1 MPTHLGPNPSADNSI
16 VFSYD
21 VGDTS
26 NSYIGEPTV
35 NIHAD
40 SEDVSK
46 WTGNLFG
53 NWIDSGVIVNSII
66 APNGSLTADIM
77 GEGFGRF
84 NASSTATPGQS
95 YTYSVYLKN
104 ISLTSGF
111 YIWYAFGLNGGL
123 VTYGQALF
131 IPITSLSTSE
141 WTRFSVTVT
150 APGSGINQVQFG
162 PCPFTGYN
170 LGTSY
175 SIPTYNITG
184 TQLGVWGGQ
193 IEQKSHVTPY
203 TPGTRSSTQGLL
215 PLISNTSLNISTVSF
230 NSNAQLVFDGTDDY
244 INLPTN
250 LQSGYT
256 QATYEFICRPTSLPG
271 AWNYFQLYIQET
283 STWMA
288 LYNVGSGAFFGID
301 LNNGSGWFDGNGGST
316 TGAKTTATL
325 TANTYYHIVYSWDGT
340 VVRIYLNGVL
350 QSTTSTLQAS
360 NGRQNVT
367 TLGAGDTPRNIGA
380 RGGGNYWPG
389 TIDVVKFY
397 NTAISTDQVKQNY
410 NQYKSRF
417 NLS

>member
-1 MPTHLGPNPSADNSI
+1 MPTSVGPNPSADSNI

-35 NIHAD
+35 NYYGDID
-40 SEDVSK
+40 SSIALRTPLTEYNTSNWTANFSKPPINIGRVYKHTSGALSSTWSGNSYGYTLKYYTYPAGAIYTLSAWVYVSPDCNISQLNVSIE
-46 WTGNLFG
+46 GG
-53 NWIDSGVIVNSII
+53 GSWIDYNYQYDLNNKGTWQRIWLEINTLGGFAGNAIPIYPQRWGVTD
-66 APNGSLTADIM
+66 GSFT
-77 GEGFGRF
+77 
-84 NASSTATPGQS
+84 
-95 YTYSVYLKN
+95 
-104 ISLTSGF
+104 GF
-111 YIWYAFGLNGGL
+111 YA
-123 VTYGQALF
+123 
-131 IPITSLSTSE
+131 
-141 WTRFSVTVT
+141 
-150 APGSGINQVQFG
+150 
-162 PCPFTGYN
+162 
-170 LGTSY
+170 
-175 SIPTYNITG
+175 
-184 TQLGVWGGQ
+184 WGGVMLEAKDHITQ
-193 IEQKSHVTPY
+193 Y
-203 TPGTRSSTQGLL
+203 TVGTRSATQGLL

-250 LQSGYT
+250 FQSGYT

-283 STWMA
+283 STWIA
-288 LYNVGSGAFFGID
+288 LYNVGGGAFFGID

-397 NTAISTDQVKQNY
+397 NTAISTDQVQQNY
-410 NQYKSRF
+410 RQYKSRF

>member
-1 MPTHLGPNPSADNSI
+1 MPTHAGPNPSADNSI
-16 VFSYD
+16 IFSYD

-35 NIHAD
+35 NTFGTYPTDLYSWTTSGNACILSRD
-40 SEDVSK
+40 TIPSPVGNTPLK
-46 WTGNLFG
+46 MITTGNDAYTGTYGSSYWNITAASSGQTWTISVWAKANQNTVGQIFHFG
-53 NWIDSGVIVNSII
+53 ANSAGNIID
-66 APNGSLTADIM
+66 
-77 GEGFGRF
+77 F
-84 NASSTATPGQS
+84 NAIG
-95 YTYSVYLKN
+95 
-104 ISLTSGF
+104 ISLT
-111 YIWYAFGLNGGL
+111 
-123 VTYGQALF
+123 T
-131 IPITSLSTSE
+131 E
-141 WTRFSVTVT
+141 WTRYSYTRTFTDGNVVSIQTRLDG
-150 APGSGINQVQFG
+150 ANAFQSGDIIWWDGLQV
-162 PCPFTGYN
+162 
-170 LGTSY
+170 
-175 SIPTYNITG
+175 
-184 TQLGVWGGQ
+184 
-193 IEQKSHVTPY
+193 EQKPNPTQF
-203 TPGTRSSTQGLL
+203 TTGTRSATQGLL
-215 PLISNTSLNISTVSF
+215 PLLGNTSLNISTVSF
-230 NSNAQLVFDGTDDY
+230 NSNAQIVFDGTDDY

-397 NTAISTDQVKQNY
+397 NTAISTDQVQQNY
-410 NQYKSRF
+410 RQYKSRF